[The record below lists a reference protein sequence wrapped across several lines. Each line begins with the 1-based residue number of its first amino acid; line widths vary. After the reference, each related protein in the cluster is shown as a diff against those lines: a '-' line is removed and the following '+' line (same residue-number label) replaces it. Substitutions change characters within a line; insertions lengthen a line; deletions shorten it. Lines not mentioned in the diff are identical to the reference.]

1 MRRNDEGHKRSIGEA
16 RRNAHG
22 NICRRGALGNIF
34 DAAIRQRDVNLL
46 HARLHLEEE
55 TSSLSAAS
63 CGVKAVPA
71 VVTGQFPVNSLKG
84 SFEGGLAVLATIESQ
99 RLPTPV

>member
-22 NICRRGALGNIF
+22 NICRRGSLGNIF
-34 DAAIRQRDVNLL
+34 NAALRQRDVNLL

-71 VVTGQFPVNSLKG
+71 VVAVQFPINALNG
-84 SFEGGLAVLATIESQ
+84 TFEGRLAVCATRES
-99 RLPTPV
+99 